1 MSRQRNISSE
11 IMSDK
16 KPPQKYCFILHA
28 MLFPL
33 KTKYELCIPIKKDN
47 SNECVLLACSFFF
60 PLPYHSILTRK
71 ESSTGKRQ
79 WEIKNK
85 KKERRKKC
93 GGVIEWSDCVLQQKL
108 TFDRDEWCFLS
119 PHHNVIEKRASFF
132 IMRAE
137 NYLQITRPP

>member
-1 MSRQRNISSE
+1 
-11 IMSDK
+11 
-16 KPPQKYCFILHA
+16 

-85 KKERRKKC
+85 KKERRKK
-93 GGVIEWSDCVLQQKL
+93 VWRSDRVVRL
-108 TFDRDEWCFLS
+108 
-119 PHHNVIEKRASFF
+119 RASTEINLRQRRMVFLEPAPQCH
-132 IMRAE
+132 RE
-137 NYLQITRPP
+137 TRKLLHHASRKLSSDYAATMTSATAAPPV